1 MVKEKGF
8 SSISI
13 RKRCLLLK
21 VPKSS
26 VYYTPV
32 QEKEENLKLMDL
44 IEERYLE
51 DPTYGA
57 RRMKAYLEK
66 EHGIKVNL
74 KRVRLMRKMCIR
86 GIHPACK
93 TTIPKQ
99 RGYSNLLRTLSITR
113 SNQLWCADIT
123 YIRVKNGF
131 GYAVAI
137 MDLFSRKV
145 LSVKISNSFDMS
157 FCIKAACEAIR
168 KYSFSFYY

>member
-13 RKRCLLLK
+13 RKKCLLLK
-21 VPKSS
+21 VSKSS

-74 KRVRLMRKMCIR
+74 KRVKRLMRKMCIR
-86 GIHPACK
+86 GIYPAPK
-93 TTIPKQ
+93 TTITKSTS
-99 RGYSNLLRTLSITR
+99 YSNLLRTLSVTR

-131 GYAVAI
+131 GYAPALWMYFPARYFLLRSQTALI
-137 MDLFSRKV
+137 
-145 LSVKISNSFDMS
+145 
-157 FCIKAACEAIR
+157 
-168 KYSFSFYY
+168 